1 MSCARVV
8 LQTCL
13 GPSLGFQG
21 PFNPLSVTALDYT
34 LHLSNAMEDLQG
46 LRQPKESTVTAPA
59 VQILVFSFEARILQL
74 FSIRQVL
81 ERLQIERH

>member
-1 MSCARVV
+1 PSAMSCARVV

-34 LHLSNAMEDLQG
+34 LHLSNAMEDLQD
-46 LRQPKESTVTAPA
+46 LRRVQHRDGDARYAYLSSVKPA
-59 VQILVFSFEARILQL
+59 SHFPAAAGPAATPD
-74 FSIRQVL
+74 
-81 ERLQIERH
+81 